1 MHQIIGLSE
10 EELCELKLLSN
21 KIREQ
26 VLTMIYKAKSGHP
39 GGSLSAV
46 DLILVLY
53 KKAMKLC
60 QEWCTCTE
68 WPERDRFVLSKGH
81 ASATLY
87 SVLCECGY
95 FCPTEIDGFR
105 QLGSRLQGH
114 PNNQSL
120 PGIEVPSG
128 SLGQG
133 LSVANGIA
141 LALKLDKK
149 DSRVFVLMGDG
160 ELQEGQ
166 IWEAAMSSKHYK
178 LDNLIGVVDRNRLQ
192 IDGGTEDVMGID
204 PLADKWKAFGWEVLE
219 INGHDH
225 KEIYEAYEKAK
236 IIGKEKTS
244 PVVIIANTVKGKGVS
259 FMENN
264 AGWHGKPP
272 SAEDFERAIKEL
284 HNAN

>member
-1 MHQIIGLSE
+1 MQDIKELNP
-10 EELCELKLLSN
+10 EELGELQALSK
-21 KIREQ
+21 KIRQQ

-46 DLILVLY
+46 DILVVLY
-53 KKAMKLC
+53 QKAMKLC
-60 QEWCTCTE
+60 NEWCSCTE
-68 WPERDRFVLSKGH
+68 WPQRDRFVLSKGH

-114 PNNQSL
+114 PNNLEL

-141 LALKLDKK
+141 LALRLDKNPAY
-149 DSRVFVLMGDG
+149 VFVLMGDG

-166 IWEAAMSSKHYK
+166 VWEAAMSSKHYK
-178 LDNLIGVVDRNRLQ
+178 LDNVIGIIDRNRLQ
-192 IDGGTEDVMGID
+192 IDGGTEEVMGLD
-204 PLADKWKAFGWEVLE
+204 PLGDKWKAFGWQVLE
-219 INGHDH
+219 VDGHNH
-225 KEIYEAYEKAK
+225 KELYEAYQKAK
-236 IIGKEKTS
+236 IIGKETAS

-272 SAEDFERAIKEL
+272 SAEDFEKAIAEL
-284 HNAN
+284 K

>member
-1 MHQIIGLSE
+1 MHQIKPLSGE
-10 EELCELKLLSN
+10 ETNELNLLSK
-21 KIREQ
+21 KIRQQ

-39 GGSLSAV
+39 GGSFSAV
-46 DLILVLY
+46 ELLLVLY
-53 KKAMKLC
+53 KKSMKLC
-60 QEWCTCTE
+60 KDWCSCSEWTD
-68 WPERDRFVLSKGH
+68 RDRFVLSKGH

-95 FCPTEIDGFR
+95 FCPTEINSFR
-105 QLGSRLQGH
+105 QIGSRLQGH
-114 PNNQSL
+114 PGCSGL

-166 IWEAAMSSKHYK
+166 VWEAAMSSKHYK
-178 LDNLIGVVDRNRLQ
+178 LDNLIAVVDRNRLQ
-192 IDGGTEDVMGID
+192 IDGNTESIMGLE
-204 PLADKWKAFGWEVLE
+204 PLADKWKAFGWQVLE
-219 INGHDH
+219 IDGHNINEVYD
-225 KEIYEAYEKAK
+225 AYEKAK
-236 IIGKEKTS
+236 IIGKENAS

-272 SAEDFERAIKEL
+272 KEDEFDRAIAEL
-284 HNAN
+284 RG

>member
-1 MHQIIGLSE
+1 MHQTEQLTEAEVQELS
-10 EELCELKLLSN
+10 LLSK
-21 KIREQ
+21 KIRIQ
-26 VLTMIYKAKSGHP
+26 ALTMIHKAKSGHP

-46 DLILVLY
+46 DLLLVLY
-53 KKAMKLC
+53 KKIMKLC
-60 QEWCTCTE
+60 KDWCKCSEWS
-68 WPERDRFVLSKGH
+68 ERDRFVLSKGH

-95 FCPTEIDGFR
+95 FCPTETDSFR

-114 PNNQSL
+114 PSCTGL
-120 PGIEVPSG
+120 PGIEVPTG

-149 DSRVFVLMGDG
+149 SSRVFVLLGDG

-166 IWEAAMSSKHYK
+166 VWEAAMSSRHYK
-178 LDNLIGVVDRNRLQ
+178 LDNLIAIVDRNRLQ
-192 IDGGTEDVMGID
+192 IDGNTEEIMGLE
-204 PLADKWKAFGWEVLE
+204 PLADKWKAFGWKVLE
-219 INGHDH
+219 INGHDF
-225 KEIYEAYEKAK
+225 KEIYEAYQKA
-236 IIGKEKTS
+236 IVLGKEKTS

-264 AGWHGKPP
+264 SGWHGKPTN
-272 SAEDFERAIKEL
+272 EEEFNRAIEEL
-284 HNAN
+284 KG